1 MFKRTSISRGEI
13 IKCFVHITQKGSHI
27 RAGKKDAVVTLGR
40 RNEKVVMY
48 GHGSYFLRVKTKIAV
63 RTQIWQSNKR
73 AAYFF
78 VETLRMFAH
87 EYLE

>member
-1 MFKRTSISRGEI
+1 MCTSHRKGHISEP
-13 IKCFVHITQKGSHI
+13 
-27 RAGKKDAVVTLGR
+27 GKKDAVVTLGR

-63 RTQIWQSNKR
+63 RTQSGSPTKGQRI
-73 AAYFF
+73 FF